1 MTTFFIYAKFKIMKE
16 SFLIYIENNEVIVN
30 MISTDGKIQETIK
43 QFIADKILPY
53 SMDKLGL
60 NQIVTKSPAF

>member
-1 MTTFFIYAKFKIMKE
+1 MTTFFIYAKFKI
-16 SFLIYIENNEVIVN
+16 
-30 MISTDGKIQETIK
+30 ISTDGKIQETIK
-43 QFIADKILPY
+43 QSIADKILPY